1 MSQSITLSE
10 DWNAQDY
17 SNLITI
23 SAAAISSVL
32 LVIFKSRCTEID
44 FCCGLWK
51 CFRDPLDV
59 SDDDTNVKDEKKK
72 KKDKDKDKLI
82 PQKMQPEPEP
92 EDAFAGDEDIIRMEI
107 QEELDAEEQALKK

>member
-59 SDDDTNVKDEKKK
+59 SDDEADKKK
-72 KKDKDKDKLI
+72 KEKDKEKDKLI

>member
-1 MSQSITLSE
+1 MSQSITISE

-44 FCCGLWK
+44 FCCGVWK
-51 CFRDPLDV
+51 CFRDPQDI
-59 SDDDTNVKDEKKK
+59 SDDEADKKK
-72 KKDKDKDKLI
+72 EKDKEKLI

-92 EDAFAGDEDIIRMEI
+92 EPEDAFAGDEEIIRMEI

>member
-51 CFRDPLDV
+51 CFRDPMDI
-59 SDDDTNVKDEKKK
+59 SDDEADKKK
-72 KKDKDKDKLI
+72 KEKDKEKLI

-92 EDAFAGDEDIIRMEI
+92 EPEDAFAGDEEIIRMEI

>member
-10 DWNAQDY
+10 DWTAQDY

-59 SDDDTNVKDEKKK
+59 SDDEADKKK
-72 KKDKDKDKLI
+72 KEKDKEKDKLI